1 MSVIETVGRY
11 EIIEELGRGAMGVVY
26 KAKDP
31 TIGRTVAL
39 KTLRL
44 DVHGLDAAEMVRRFQ
59 NEARAAGVL
68 SHPNIVTI
76 YDAGECDGIFY
87 IAMEFIQGTTL
98 HELLAEQH
106 ILPTEDVIQY
116 SRQICKGLDY
126 AHFHGIVHRDVKPAN
141 IMITANGTVKI
152 MDFGIAKAGGSMTST
167 GQVLGTPNYMA
178 PEQVKGRPLD
188 GRSDLF
194 SFGVILYEM
203 LTGEKPFVGQN
214 VTTIIY
220 KIVNENPIAPRDLDV
235 TVHPGLSAIV
245 TRALAKSPDDRY
257 QTGTDLVRDLE
268 SYKLAG
274 APLHATS
281 KLTPGKLTTGK
292 LTIGK
297 LVSAKTSNGSTG
309 AARFSKTET
318 ALPQDKTL
326 VLPATNGNGSAAAAK
341 LAPAKERKPKQARLP
356 SLPSLPI
363 HPPGKNVLIAA
374 GILIVLLGSA
384 MAGYAY
390 MHTRLQMRALETEMK
405 AREAARQ
412 EQVLAEQK
420 IDPPLL
426 TPVAKPADDN
436 NVIARDTTVKFVKT
450 AKSSPAVTR
459 DTTVKF
465 VRPAKTSAAVL
476 SAPVKVQKATSSPNQ
491 VYTEQ
496 SELQFNSRPQ
506 GAKVEIDGWS
516 EPNWVTPF
524 TASHL
529 AAGYHTIAFSK
540 AGYLPKGEAAQSMAG
555 KSVQVY
561 AELSPAVSTL
571 VINSNP
577 QGANIWLDGKDTG
590 KTTPAQLTV
599 EKGPH
604 RVVVRKAAFKDA
616 TADEDL
622 AEGQTASFSPVLLS
636 LGQQV
641 EKGSNGSLLK
651 RMFGAEN
658 TVPEGKGLV
667 HIRTEPEGATIIVDG
682 KTAPKKTNARWP
694 AEPGVYS
701 IVLQMD
707 GYKTVQRNIRVQMGK
722 IVNLDEI
729 LEKQ

>member
-1 MSVIETVGRY
+1 
-11 EIIEELGRGAMGVVY
+11 
-26 KAKDP
+26 
-31 TIGRTVAL
+31 
-39 KTLRL
+39 
-44 DVHGLDAAEMVRRFQ
+44 MVRRFQ

-76 YDAGECDGIFY
+76 YDAGECGGIFY

-98 HELLAEQH
+98 HEMLAQQH
-106 ILPTEDVIQY
+106 ILPTEEVIQY

-126 AHFHGIVHRDVKPAN
+126 AHSHGIVHRDVKPAN

-257 QTGTDLVRDLE
+257 QTGADLVRELE
-268 SYKLAG
+268 SFKSAG
-274 APLHATS
+274 SPMHATS
-281 KLTPGKLTTGK
+281 KIASRQRATGNTTGA
-292 LTIGK
+292 
-297 LVSAKTSNGSTG
+297 SEPAPH
-309 AARFSKTET
+309 E
-318 ALPQDKTL
+318 KTL
-326 VLPATNGNGSAAAAK
+326 VLPIKAINGNGAAVKTAQAPP
-341 LAPAKERKPKQARLP
+341 APARKPAQPARP
-356 SLPSLPI
+356 AI
-363 HPPGKNVLIAA
+363 QFHPPRKNVIIAA
-374 GILIVLLGSA
+374 VILIVLLGSA
-384 MAGYAY
+384 MGSYAY
-390 MHTRLQMRALETEMK
+390 MHTRSKMRQLEAEMK
-405 AREAARQ
+405 AKEAARQ
-412 EQVLAEQK
+412 EQVLEQQK
-420 IDPPLL
+420 IQEAAAVVPAP
-426 TPVAKPADDN
+426 KPAN
-436 NVIARDTTVKFVKT
+436 QELIARDTTVKFIKT
-450 AKSSPAVTR
+450 RTPA
-459 DTTVKF
+459 
-465 VRPAKTSAAVL
+465 AAVAL
-476 SAPVKVQKATSSPNQ
+476 PPPAKVQKATSSPNV
-491 VYTEQ
+491 VYMQQ
-496 SELQFNSRPQ
+496 SELQFDSKPQ

-529 AAGYHTIAFSK
+529 AAGYHTVAFTKS
-540 AGYLPKGEAAQSMAG
+540 GYLTKGEAAQSVVG

-571 VINSNP
+571 VITSNP
-577 QGANIWLDGKDTG
+577 VGANIWLDGQDSG
-590 KTTPAQLTV
+590 KITPAQLTV

-604 RVVVRKAAFKDA
+604 RVIVRKAGFKDA
-616 TADEDL
+616 TADENL
-622 AEGQTASFSPVLLS
+622 GEGQTETFAPVLLS
-636 LGQQV
+636 MNQQS
-641 EKGSNGSLLK
+641 ENGSSGGLLK
-651 RMFGAEN
+651 RMFGTEN
-658 TVPEGKGLV
+658 TIPEGKGLV
-667 HIRTEPEGATIIVDG
+667 HIRTDPEGATIIVDG
-682 KTAPKKTNARWP
+682 RPAPKKTNARWP
-694 AEPGVYS
+694 ADPGIYS
-701 IVLQMD
+701 IVLQLN
-707 GYKTVQRNIRVQMGK
+707 GYKPVQRNIRVQQGK